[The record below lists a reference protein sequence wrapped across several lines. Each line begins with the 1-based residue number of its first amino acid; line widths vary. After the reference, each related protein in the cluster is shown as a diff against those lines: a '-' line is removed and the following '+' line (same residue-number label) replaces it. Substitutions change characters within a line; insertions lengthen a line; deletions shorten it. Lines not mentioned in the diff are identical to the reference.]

1 MNKYKK
7 YIYSILIMDLLAS
20 NSICYANTNIV
31 KEIKNDQFVLKEPIS
46 VLENYECKSNV
57 LCFEGINLKYNNRG
71 ICVLTY
77 HCIGYEKN
85 NGLKVP
91 EQQFKQQMKYIK
103 DNGYS
108 TITLDQLYEFIQE
121 NKPLPEKSVVITF
134 DDGYVDNYQYAYPIL
149 KEFNLNATVFVLPNT
164 IDKSK
169 NYMTSSQLKEL
180 QANGI
185 DIQSHTLVHEEL
197 TTLSY
202 EKQLFSLKESK
213 ITLEKVLGKKVKYI
227 AYPYAKYNNDTI
239 KAAMNAGYTMGFIL
253 GGKVAR
259 KNDGIYTLHRISVVA
274 IDTMDVLKARL
285 NTR

>member
-180 QANGI
+180 QSNGI